1 MKIKSSL
8 RRTAT
13 LLAGAVV
20 GLTGVV
26 AIATP
31 ASAHDAT
38 LKGSTVCSTDG
49 KNLVTWT
56 IENDFRFDATLNKL
70 VIPSNGTKPV
80 DENGHELTEGYVL
93 PARHGKE
100 WGKAVFT
107 QKIDSGTE
115 VKLSFRA
122 SWPQDGFTEDKDDE
136 ATVKLV
142 QGCTTVPDCI
152 DADKATYHHTFGVK
166 DGKSEATV
174 TLNEGIKLCG
184 EQPVTLVSYF
194 TPQPN
199 NNNDENWP
207 QYLYDQDADKDAPN
221 KVISNENP
229 SVSLTVDV
237 PDCYTQVDLFFGT
250 TGDIINP
257 MEKNGRRYGDTK
269 LGSDKG
275 IGSHSKGP
283 QGWYNGGAKACVTPA
298 VAPVSSCTGDLTL
311 NLTNNGKLGKYDV
324 TFTVTIGGKAQEI
337 KVAPGK
343 AEIVTVPAGSGDVK
357 VSAPGLEEK
366 TYSWSRPE
374 DCAPPAVTIQN
385 DCTDVSVVIDNPKD
399 VTPVTAKVTYGEETK
414 TVTVKAD
421 SEEKVTFKLTDAK
434 FATVAFEG
442 LDLEPLQVAVKE
454 IECGPTE
461 TPAPSTTP
469 VASDEPSLPVTGA
482 AAGSIAGIAVLLLGG
497 GLAMFFVARR
507 RKTKFTA

>member
-56 IENDFRFDATLNKL
+56 IKNDFGTPATLNKL
-70 VIPSNGTKPV
+70 VIPANGTKPV
-80 DENGHELTEGYVL
+80 DENGHELTEGYVV
-93 PARHGKE
+93 PAAKSWKE
-100 WGKAVFT
+100 WGTVVFT

-115 VKLSFRA
+115 ATLSFRA
-122 SWPQDGFTEDKDDE
+122 SWAKDGFTEKSDDTE
-136 ATVKLV
+136 TVKLV
-142 QGCTTVPDCI
+142 QGCTDTETTCE
-152 DADKATYHHTFGVK
+152 ASKTEFNHTFALV
-166 DGKSEATV
+166 DGKWKAVV
-174 TLNEGIKLCG
+174 TLDEKSKLCQ
-184 EQPVTLVSYF
+184 EEPVTLVSYF
-194 TPQPN
+194 APRPN
-199 NNNDENWP
+199 DNNGDNWP
-207 QYLYDQDADKDAPN
+207 QYQYDSQTDTITDQKRSITLEVAA
-221 KVISNENP
+221 
-229 SVSLTVDV
+229 
-237 PDCYTQVDLFFGT
+237 PDCNTQVDLFFGAK
-250 TGDIINP
+250 IINP
-257 MEKNGRRYGDTK
+257 MEKDGARYGNTK
-269 LGSDKG
+269 LGSDTG
-275 IGSHSKGP
+275 LGSRSKGP
-283 QGWYNGGAKACVTPA
+283 QGWYNGGTKACTTPA
-298 VAPVSSCTGDLTL
+298 VTTVPNCIGEQAI
-311 NLTNNGKLGKYDV
+311 NLTNTGELGKYAVD
-324 TFTVTIGGKAQEI
+324 FTVKYGETTKIVN
-337 KVAPGK
+337 VAPGK
-343 AEIVTVPAGSGDVK
+343 SESLIIPAGAGDVTV
-357 VSAPGLEEK
+357 SADGLETK

-421 SEEKVTFKLTDAK
+421 SEEKVTFKLTEVK

-442 LDLEPLQVAVKE
+442 LNLEPLKVAVKD

-461 TPAPSTTP
+461 TASPSTTP

-497 GLAMFFVARR
+497 GMAMFFIARR